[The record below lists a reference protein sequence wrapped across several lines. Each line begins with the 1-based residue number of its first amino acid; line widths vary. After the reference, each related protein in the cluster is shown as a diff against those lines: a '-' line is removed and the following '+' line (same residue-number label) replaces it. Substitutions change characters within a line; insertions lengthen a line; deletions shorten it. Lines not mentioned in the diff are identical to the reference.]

1 MLTKIINPE
10 LVTKFKDWQKE
21 YKQFVIIAHTNP
33 DGDAIGS
40 SLALYHYLKYLRK
53 NVCVIMPNQFPDFLR
68 WLPGADNIMNYD
80 YYTDVANIKIAD
92 ADVIC
97 CLDFNKLNRVDEM
110 AEKIRESK
118 AKKVLI
124 DHHLDP
130 EQFADIII
138 SHPEQSSTCELLY
151 RFLCDL
157 GYYYKMNTI
166 VATCIYTGMMTDTG
180 GFTYNSNNPELFFIV
195 SMLLQKHVDKDLV
208 YRKVNYNF
216 SASRLFLQGQVLSGM
231 EVLPDYHTA
240 ILTLTREQQQKYHY
254 SKGDSEGFVNIPLQI
269 KDVIFTCFLREDT
282 EKDIVKISLRSIGE
296 FPCNVVAEEFN
307 GGGHKNASGGELQKT
322 DAKMASIRFKE
333 VLEKYKSLLTEC
345 FNQQPKELNKM
356 RSYQLLGVNLVH

>member
-1 MLTKIINPE
+1 MLTRIIAPE
-10 LVTKFKDWQKE
+10 LVTKFKEWQNE
-21 YKQFVIIAHTNP
+21 CKQFVIIAHTNP

-40 SLALYHYLKYLRK
+40 SLALYHYLKFLRK

-80 YYTDVANIKIAD
+80 YYTDVANRKIAE

-97 CLDFNKLNRVDEM
+97 CLDFNKLDRVDDI
-110 AEKIRESK
+110 AEKVRESK
-118 AKKVLI
+118 ARIVMI

-130 EQFADIII
+130 EHFADITI
-138 SHPEQSSTCELLY
+138 SHPDQSSTCELLY

-157 GYYYKMNTI
+157 GYYYKMNTT

-216 SASRLFLQGQVLSGM
+216 SASRLFLQGQVLSDM

-240 ILTLTREQQQKYHY
+240 ILTLTKEQQQKYHY

-307 GGGHKNASGGELQKT
+307 GGGHKNASGGELQKS
-322 DAKMASIRFKE
+322 DAKMATIRFKE
-333 VLEKYKSLLTEC
+333 VLEKYKSLLAEC
-345 FNQQPKELNKM
+345 FNQHPK
-356 RSYQLLGVNLVH
+356 

>member
-1 MLTKIINPE
+1 MLTRIIAPE
-10 LVTKFKDWQKE
+10 LITKFKEWQNE
-21 YKQFVIIAHTNP
+21 CKQFVIIAHTNP

-80 YYTDVANIKIAD
+80 YYTDVANRKIAE

-97 CLDFNKLNRVDEM
+97 CLDFNKLDRVDDI
-110 AEKIRESK
+110 AEKVRESK
-118 AKKVLI
+118 ARKVMI

-130 EQFADIII
+130 EHFADITI
-138 SHPEQSSTCELLY
+138 SHPDQSSTCELLY
-151 RFLCDL
+151 RLLCDL
-157 GYYYKMNTI
+157 GYYYKMNTT

-216 SASRLFLQGQVLSGM
+216 SASRLFLQGQVLSDM

-240 ILTLTREQQQKYHY
+240 ILTLTKEQQQKYHY

-296 FPCNVVAEEFN
+296 FPCNLVAEEFN
-307 GGGHKNASGGELQKT
+307 GGGHKNASGGELQKS
-322 DAKMASIRFKE
+322 DAKMATIRFKE
-333 VLEKYKSLLTEC
+333 VLEKYKSLLAEC
-345 FNQQPKELNKM
+345 FNQHPK
-356 RSYQLLGVNLVH
+356 

>member
-1 MLTKIINPE
+1 MLTRIIAPE
-10 LVTKFKDWQKE
+10 LVTKFKEWQNE
-21 YKQFVIIAHTNP
+21 CKQFVIIAHTNP

-68 WLPGADNIMNYD
+68 WLPGADIIMNYD
-80 YYTDVANIKIAD
+80 YYTDVANRKIAE

-97 CLDFNKLNRVDEM
+97 CLDFNKLDRVDDI
-110 AEKIRESK
+110 AEKVRESK
-118 AKKVLI
+118 ARKVMI

-130 EQFADIII
+130 EHFADITI
-138 SHPEQSSTCELLY
+138 SHPDQSSTCELLY

-157 GYYYKMNTI
+157 GYYYKMNTT

-216 SASRLFLQGQVLSGM
+216 SASRLFLQGQVLSDM

-240 ILTLTREQQQKYHY
+240 ILTLTKEQQQKYHY

-296 FPCNVVAEEFN
+296 FPCNLVAEEFN
-307 GGGHKNASGGELQKT
+307 GGGHKNASGGELQKS
-322 DAKMASIRFKE
+322 DAKMATIRFKE
-333 VLEKYKSLLTEC
+333 VLEKYKSLLAEC
-345 FNQQPKELNKM
+345 FNQHPK
-356 RSYQLLGVNLVH
+356 

>member
-1 MLTKIINPE
+1 MLTRIIAPE
-10 LVTKFKDWQKE
+10 LVTKFKEWQNE
-21 YKQFVIIAHTNP
+21 CKQFVIIAHTNP

-53 NVCVIMPNQFPDFLR
+53 NVCVIMPNQFPDFIR

-80 YYTDVANIKIAD
+80 YYTDVANRKIAE

-97 CLDFNKLNRVDEM
+97 CLDFNKLDRVDDI
-110 AEKIRESK
+110 AEKVRESK
-118 AKKVLI
+118 ARKVMI

-130 EQFADIII
+130 EHFADITI
-138 SHPEQSSTCELLY
+138 SHPDQSSTCELLY

-157 GYYYKMNTI
+157 GYYYKMNTT

-216 SASRLFLQGQVLSGM
+216 SASRLFLQGQVLSDM

-240 ILTLTREQQQKYHY
+240 ILTLTKEQQQKYHY

-296 FPCNVVAEEFN
+296 FPCNLVAEEFN
-307 GGGHKNASGGELQKT
+307 GGGHKNASGGELQKS
-322 DAKMASIRFKE
+322 DAKMATIRFKE
-333 VLEKYKSLLTEC
+333 VLEKYKSLLAEC
-345 FNQQPKELNKM
+345 FNQHPK
-356 RSYQLLGVNLVH
+356 

>member
-1 MLTKIINPE
+1 MLTRIIAPE
-10 LVTKFKDWQKE
+10 HVTKFKEWQNE
-21 YKQFVIIAHTNP
+21 CKQFVIIAHTNP

-80 YYTDVANIKIAD
+80 YYTDVANRRIAE

-97 CLDFNKLNRVDEM
+97 CLDFNKLDRVDDI
-110 AEKIRESK
+110 AEKVRESK
-118 AKKVLI
+118 ARKVMI

-130 EQFADIII
+130 EHFADITI
-138 SHPEQSSTCELLY
+138 SHPDQSSTCELLY

-157 GYYYKMNTI
+157 GYYYKMNTT

-216 SASRLFLQGQVLSGM
+216 SASRLFLQGQVLSDM

-240 ILTLTREQQQKYHY
+240 ILTLTKEQQQKYHY

-296 FPCNVVAEEFN
+296 FPCNLVAEEFN
-307 GGGHKNASGGELQKT
+307 GGGHKNASGGELQKS
-322 DAKMASIRFKE
+322 DAKMATIRFKE
-333 VLEKYKSLLTEC
+333 VLEKYKSLLAEC
-345 FNQQPKELNKM
+345 FNQHPK
-356 RSYQLLGVNLVH
+356 

>member
-345 FNQQPKELNKM
+345 FNQHPK
-356 RSYQLLGVNLVH
+356 

>member
-1 MLTKIINPE
+1 MLTRIINPE
-10 LVTKFKDWQKE
+10 LITKFKEWQ
-21 YKQFVIIAHTNP
+21 YDCKQFVIIAHTNP

-80 YYTDVANIKIAD
+80 YHTDVANKKIAE

-97 CLDFNKLNRVDEM
+97 CLDFNRLDRVDDM
-110 AEKIRESK
+110 AEKVREAK

-130 EQFADIII
+130 EQFADITI

-345 FNQQPKELNKM
+345 FNQHPK
-356 RSYQLLGVNLVH
+356 

>member
-1 MLTKIINPE
+1 MLTRIIAPE
-10 LVTKFKDWQKE
+10 HVTKFKEWQNE
-21 YKQFVIIAHTNP
+21 CKQFVIIAHTNP

-80 YYTDVANIKIAD
+80 YYTDVANRKIAE

-97 CLDFNKLNRVDEM
+97 CLDFNKLDRVDDI
-110 AEKIRESK
+110 AEKVRESK
-118 AKKVLI
+118 ARKVMI

-130 EQFADIII
+130 EHFADITI
-138 SHPEQSSTCELLY
+138 SHPDQSSTCELLY

-157 GYYYKMNTI
+157 GYYYKMNTT

-216 SASRLFLQGQVLSGM
+216 SASRLFLQGQVLSDM

-240 ILTLTREQQQKYHY
+240 ILTLTKEQQQKYHY

-296 FPCNVVAEEFN
+296 FPCNLVAEEFN
-307 GGGHKNASGGELQKT
+307 GGGHKNASGGALQKS
-322 DAKMASIRFKE
+322 DAKMATIRFKE
-333 VLEKYKSLLTEC
+333 VLEKYKSLLAEC
-345 FNQQPKELNKM
+345 FNQHPK
-356 RSYQLLGVNLVH
+356 

>member
-1 MLTKIINPE
+1 MLTRIIAPE
-10 LVTKFKDWQKE
+10 HVTKFKEWQNE
-21 YKQFVIIAHTNP
+21 CKQFVIIAHTNP

-80 YYTDVANIKIAD
+80 YYTDVANRKIAE

-97 CLDFNKLNRVDEM
+97 CLDFNKLDRVDDI
-110 AEKIRESK
+110 AEKVRESK
-118 AKKVLI
+118 ARKVMI

-130 EQFADIII
+130 EHFADITI
-138 SHPEQSSTCELLY
+138 SHPDQSSTCELLY

-157 GYYYKMNTI
+157 GYYYKMNTT

-216 SASRLFLQGQVLSGM
+216 SASRLFLQGQVLSDM

-240 ILTLTREQQQKYHY
+240 ILTLTKEQKKKYHY

-296 FPCNVVAEEFN
+296 FPCNLVAEEFN
-307 GGGHKNASGGELQKT
+307 GGGHKNASGGELQKS
-322 DAKMASIRFKE
+322 DAKMATIRFKE
-333 VLEKYKSLLTEC
+333 VLEKYKSLLAEC
-345 FNQQPKELNKM
+345 FNQHPK
-356 RSYQLLGVNLVH
+356 

>member
-80 YYTDVANIKIAD
+80 YYTDVAKIKIAD

-97 CLDFNKLNRVDEM
+97 CLDFNRLNRVDEM

-130 EQFADIII
+130 EQFADITI

-157 GYYYKMNTI
+157 GYYYKMNTT

-216 SASRLFLQGQVLSGM
+216 SASRLFLQGQVLSDM

-333 VLEKYKSLLTEC
+333 VLEKYKSLLVEC
-345 FNQQPKELNKM
+345 FNQHPK
-356 RSYQLLGVNLVH
+356 

>member
-1 MLTKIINPE
+1 MLTRIIAPE
-10 LVTKFKDWQKE
+10 LVTKFKEWQNE
-21 YKQFVIIAHTNP
+21 CKQFVIIAHTNP

-80 YYTDVANIKIAD
+80 YYTDVANRKIAE

-97 CLDFNKLNRVDEM
+97 CLDFNKLDRVDDI
-110 AEKIRESK
+110 AEKVRESK
-118 AKKVLI
+118 ARKVMI

-130 EQFADIII
+130 EHFADITI
-138 SHPEQSSTCELLY
+138 SHPDQSSTCELLY

-157 GYYYKMNTI
+157 GYYYKMNTT
-166 VATCIYTGMMTDTG
+166 VVTCIYTGMMTDTG

-216 SASRLFLQGQVLSGM
+216 SASRLFLQGQVLSDM

-240 ILTLTREQQQKYHY
+240 ILTLTKEQQQKYHY

-296 FPCNVVAEEFN
+296 FPCNLVAEEFN
-307 GGGHKNASGGELQKT
+307 GGGHKNASGGELQKS
-322 DAKMASIRFKE
+322 DAKMATIRFKE
-333 VLEKYKSLLTEC
+333 VLEKYKSLLAEC
-345 FNQQPKELNKM
+345 FNQHPK
-356 RSYQLLGVNLVH
+356 

>member
-1 MLTKIINPE
+1 MLTRIIAPE
-10 LVTKFKDWQKE
+10 LVSKFKEWQNE
-21 YKQFVIIAHTNP
+21 CKQFVIIAHTNP

-80 YYTDVANIKIAD
+80 YYTDVANRKIAE

-97 CLDFNKLNRVDEM
+97 CLDFNKLDRIDDI
-110 AEKIRESK
+110 AEKVRESK
-118 AKKVLI
+118 ARKVMI

-130 EQFADIII
+130 EHFADITI
-138 SHPEQSSTCELLY
+138 SHPDQSSTCELLY

-157 GYYYKMNTI
+157 GYYYKMNTT

-216 SASRLFLQGQVLSGM
+216 SASRLFLQGQVLSDM

-240 ILTLTREQQQKYHY
+240 ILTLTKEQQQKYHY

-269 KDVIFTCFLREDT
+269 KDVIFTCYLREDT

-296 FPCNVVAEEFN
+296 FPCNLVAEEFN
-307 GGGHKNASGGELQKT
+307 GGGHKNASGGELQKS
-322 DAKMASIRFKE
+322 DAKMATIRFKE
-333 VLEKYKSLLTEC
+333 VLEKYKSLLAEC
-345 FNQQPKELNKM
+345 FNQHPK
-356 RSYQLLGVNLVH
+356 

>member
-1 MLTKIINPE
+1 MLTRIIAPE
-10 LVTKFKDWQKE
+10 HVTKFKEWQNE
-21 YKQFVIIAHTNP
+21 CKQFVIIAHTNP

-80 YYTDVANIKIAD
+80 YYTDVANRKIAE
-92 ADVIC
+92 AEVIC
-97 CLDFNKLNRVDEM
+97 CLDFNKLDRVDDI
-110 AEKIRESK
+110 AEKVRESK
-118 AKKVLI
+118 ARKIMI

-130 EQFADIII
+130 EHFADITI
-138 SHPEQSSTCELLY
+138 SHPDQSSTCELLY

-157 GYYYKMNTI
+157 GYYYKMNTT

-216 SASRLFLQGQVLSGM
+216 SASRLFLQGQVLSDM

-240 ILTLTREQQQKYHY
+240 ILTLTKEQQQKYHY

-296 FPCNVVAEEFN
+296 FPCNLVAEEFN
-307 GGGHKNASGGELQKT
+307 GGGHKNASGGELQKS
-322 DAKMASIRFKE
+322 DAKMATIRFKE
-333 VLEKYKSLLTEC
+333 VLEKYKSLLAEC
-345 FNQQPKELNKM
+345 FNQHPK
-356 RSYQLLGVNLVH
+356 

>member
-1 MLTKIINPE
+1 MLTRKIAPE
-10 LVTKFKDWQKE
+10 HVTKFKEWQNE
-21 YKQFVIIAHTNP
+21 CKQFVIIAHTNP

-80 YYTDVANIKIAD
+80 YYTDVANRKIAE

-97 CLDFNKLNRVDEM
+97 CLDFNKLDRVDDI
-110 AEKIRESK
+110 AEKVRESK
-118 AKKVLI
+118 ARKVMI

-130 EQFADIII
+130 EHFADITI
-138 SHPEQSSTCELLY
+138 SHPDQSSTCELLY

-157 GYYYKMNTI
+157 GYYYKMNTT

-216 SASRLFLQGQVLSGM
+216 SASRLFLQGQVLSDM

-240 ILTLTREQQQKYHY
+240 ILTLTKEQQQKYHY

-296 FPCNVVAEEFN
+296 FPCNLVAEEFN
-307 GGGHKNASGGELQKT
+307 GGGHKNASGGELQKS
-322 DAKMASIRFKE
+322 DAKMATIRFKE
-333 VLEKYKSLLTEC
+333 VLEKYKSLLAEC
-345 FNQQPKELNKM
+345 FNQHPK
-356 RSYQLLGVNLVH
+356 

>member
-53 NVCVIMPNQFPDFLR
+53 NVCVIMPNQFPDFLCF
-68 WLPGADNIMNYD
+68 LPRADNIMNYD
-80 YYTDVANIKIAD
+80 YYADVANIKIAD

-157 GYYYKMNTI
+157 GYYYKMNTT

-216 SASRLFLQGQVLSGM
+216 SASRLFLQGQVLSDM

-333 VLEKYKSLLTEC
+333 VLEKYKSLLIEC
-345 FNQQPKELNKM
+345 FNQHPK
-356 RSYQLLGVNLVH
+356 

>member
-1 MLTKIINPE
+1 MLTRIIAPE
-10 LVTKFKDWQKE
+10 HVTKFKEWQNE
-21 YKQFVIIAHTNP
+21 CKQFVIIAHTNP

-80 YYTDVANIKIAD
+80 YYTDVANRKIAE

-97 CLDFNKLNRVDEM
+97 CLDFNKLDRVDDI
-110 AEKIRESK
+110 AEKVRESK
-118 AKKVLI
+118 ARKVMI

-130 EQFADIII
+130 EYFADITI
-138 SHPEQSSTCELLY
+138 SHPDQSSTCELLY

-157 GYYYKMNTI
+157 GYYYKMNTT

-216 SASRLFLQGQVLSGM
+216 SASRLFLQGQVLSDM

-240 ILTLTREQQQKYHY
+240 ILTLTKEQQQKYHY

-307 GGGHKNASGGELQKT
+307 GGGHKNASGGELQKS
-322 DAKMASIRFKE
+322 DAKMATIRFKE
-333 VLEKYKSLLTEC
+333 VLEKYKSLLAEC
-345 FNQQPKELNKM
+345 FNQHPK
-356 RSYQLLGVNLVH
+356 

>member
-1 MLTKIINPE
+1 MLTRIIAPE
-10 LVTKFKDWQKE
+10 LITKFKEWQNE
-21 YKQFVIIAHTNP
+21 CKQFVIIAHTNP

-80 YYTDVANIKIAD
+80 YYADVANRKIAE

-97 CLDFNKLNRVDEM
+97 CLDFNKLDRVDDI
-110 AEKIRESK
+110 AEKVRESK
-118 AKKVLI
+118 ARKVMI

-130 EQFADIII
+130 EHFADITI
-138 SHPEQSSTCELLY
+138 SHPDQSSTCELLY

-157 GYYYKMNTI
+157 GYYYKMNTT

-216 SASRLFLQGQVLSGM
+216 SASRLFLQGQVLSDM

-240 ILTLTREQQQKYHY
+240 ILTLTKEQQQKYHY

-296 FPCNVVAEEFN
+296 FPCNLVAEEFN
-307 GGGHKNASGGELQKT
+307 GGGHKNASGGELQKS
-322 DAKMASIRFKE
+322 DAKMATIRFKE
-333 VLEKYKSLLTEC
+333 VLEKYKSLLAEC
-345 FNQQPKELNKM
+345 FNQHPK
-356 RSYQLLGVNLVH
+356 

>member
-1 MLTKIINPE
+1 MLTRIIAPE
-10 LVTKFKDWQKE
+10 LVTKFKEWQNE
-21 YKQFVIIAHTNP
+21 CKQFVIIAHTNP

-80 YYTDVANIKIAD
+80 YYTDVANRKIAE

-97 CLDFNKLNRVDEM
+97 CLDFNKLDRVDDI
-110 AEKIRESK
+110 AEKVRESK
-118 AKKVLI
+118 ARKVMI

-130 EQFADIII
+130 EHFADITI
-138 SHPEQSSTCELLY
+138 SHPDQSSTCELLY

-157 GYYYKMNTI
+157 GYYYKMNTT

-216 SASRLFLQGQVLSGM
+216 SASRLFLQGQVLSDM

-240 ILTLTREQQQKYHY
+240 ILTLTKEQQQKYHY

-269 KDVIFTCFLREDT
+269 KDVIFTCCLREDT

-296 FPCNVVAEEFN
+296 FPCNLVAEEFN
-307 GGGHKNASGGELQKT
+307 GGGHKNASGGELQKS
-322 DAKMASIRFKE
+322 DAKMATIRFKE
-333 VLEKYKSLLTEC
+333 VLEKYKSLLAEC
-345 FNQQPKELNKM
+345 FNQHPK
-356 RSYQLLGVNLVH
+356 

>member
-1 MLTKIINPE
+1 MLTRIIAPE
-10 LVTKFKDWQKE
+10 LVTKFKEWQNE
-21 YKQFVIIAHTNP
+21 CKQFVIIAHTNP

-80 YYTDVANIKIAD
+80 YYTDVANRKIAE

-97 CLDFNKLNRVDEM
+97 CLDFNKLDRVDDI
-110 AEKIRESK
+110 AEKVRESK
-118 AKKVLI
+118 ARKVMI

-130 EQFADIII
+130 EYFADITI
-138 SHPEQSSTCELLY
+138 SHPDQSSTCELLY

-157 GYYYKMNTI
+157 GYYYKMNTT

-216 SASRLFLQGQVLSGM
+216 SASRLFLQGQVLSDM

-240 ILTLTREQQQKYHY
+240 ILTLTKEQQQKYHY

-296 FPCNVVAEEFN
+296 FPCNLVAEEFN
-307 GGGHKNASGGELQKT
+307 GGGHKNASGGELQKS
-322 DAKMASIRFKE
+322 DAKMATIRFKE
-333 VLEKYKSLLTEC
+333 VLEKYKSLLAEC
-345 FNQQPKELNKM
+345 FNQHPK
-356 RSYQLLGVNLVH
+356 

>member
-1 MLTKIINPE
+1 MLTRIIAPE
-10 LVTKFKDWQKE
+10 HVTKFKEWQNE
-21 YKQFVIIAHTNP
+21 CKQFVIIAHTNP

-80 YYTDVANIKIAD
+80 YYTDVANRKIAE

-97 CLDFNKLNRVDEM
+97 CLDFNKLDRVDDI
-110 AEKIRESK
+110 AEKVRESK
-118 AKKVLI
+118 ARKVMI

-130 EQFADIII
+130 EHFADITI
-138 SHPEQSSTCELLY
+138 SHPDQSSTCELLY

-157 GYYYKMNTI
+157 GYYYKMNTT

-216 SASRLFLQGQVLSGM
+216 SASRLFLQGQVLSDM

-240 ILTLTREQQQKYHY
+240 ILTLTKEQQQKYHY

-269 KDVIFTCFLREDT
+269 KDVIFTCF
-282 EKDIVKISLRSIGE
+282 
-296 FPCNVVAEEFN
+296 FF
-307 GGGHKNASGGELQKT
+307 
-322 DAKMASIRFKE
+322 F
-333 VLEKYKSLLTEC
+333 Y
-345 FNQQPKELNKM
+345 F
-356 RSYQLLGVNLVH
+356 

>member
-1 MLTKIINPE
+1 MLTRIINPE
-10 LVTKFKDWQKE
+10 LITKFKEWQ
-21 YKQFVIIAHTNP
+21 YDCKQFVIIAHTNP

-80 YYTDVANIKIAD
+80 YHTDVANKKIAE

-97 CLDFNKLNRVDEM
+97 CLDFNRLDRVDDM
-110 AEKIRESK
+110 AEKVREAK
-118 AKKVLI
+118 AKKV
-124 DHHLDP
+124 
-130 EQFADIII
+130 
-138 SHPEQSSTCELLY
+138 SHPDQSSTCELLY

-345 FNQQPKELNKM
+345 FNQHPK
-356 RSYQLLGVNLVH
+356 

>member
-1 MLTKIINPE
+1 MLTRIIAPE
-10 LVTKFKDWQKE
+10 HVTKFKEWQNE
-21 YKQFVIIAHTNP
+21 CKQFVIIAHTNP

-80 YYTDVANIKIAD
+80 YYTDVANRKIAE

-97 CLDFNKLNRVDEM
+97 CLDFNKLDRVDDI
-110 AEKIRESK
+110 AEKVRESK
-118 AKKVLI
+118 ARKVMI

-130 EQFADIII
+130 EHFADITI
-138 SHPEQSSTCELLY
+138 SHPDQSSTCELLY

-157 GYYYKMNTI
+157 GYYYKMNTT

-216 SASRLFLQGQVLSGM
+216 SASRLFLQGQVLSDM

-240 ILTLTREQQQKYHY
+240 ILTLTKEQQQKYHY

-282 EKDIVKISLRSIGE
+282 EKDIVKIRS
-296 FPCNVVAEEFN
+296 
-307 GGGHKNASGGELQKT
+307 
-322 DAKMASIRFKE
+322 
-333 VLEKYKSLLTEC
+333 
-345 FNQQPKELNKM
+345 
-356 RSYQLLGVNLVH
+356 

>member
-1 MLTKIINPE
+1 MLTRIIAPE
-10 LVTKFKDWQKE
+10 LVTKFKEWQNE
-21 YKQFVIIAHTNP
+21 CKQFVIIAHTNP

-80 YYTDVANIKIAD
+80 YYTDVANRKIAE

-97 CLDFNKLNRVDEM
+97 CLDFNKLDRVDDI
-110 AEKIRESK
+110 AEKVRESK
-118 AKKVLI
+118 ARKVMI

-130 EQFADIII
+130 EYFADITI
-138 SHPEQSSTCELLY
+138 SHPDQSSTCELLY

-157 GYYYKMNTI
+157 GYYYKMNTT

-216 SASRLFLQGQVLSGM
+216 SASRLFLQGQVLSDM

-240 ILTLTREQQQKYHY
+240 ILTLTKEQQQKYHY

-296 FPCNVVAEEFN
+296 FPCNLVAEEFN
-307 GGGHKNASGGELQKT
+307 GGGHKNASGGELQKS
-322 DAKMASIRFKE
+322 DAKMATIRFKE
-333 VLEKYKSLLTEC
+333 VLGKYKSLLAEC
-345 FNQQPKELNKM
+345 FNQHPK
-356 RSYQLLGVNLVH
+356 

>member
-1 MLTKIINPE
+1 MLTRIIAPE
-10 LVTKFKDWQKE
+10 LVTKFKEWQNE
-21 YKQFVIIAHTNP
+21 CKQFVIIAHTNP

-80 YYTDVANIKIAD
+80 YYTDVANRKIAE

-97 CLDFNKLNRVDEM
+97 CLDFNKLDRVDDI
-110 AEKIRESK
+110 AEKVRESK
-118 AKKVLI
+118 ARKVMI

-130 EQFADIII
+130 EHFADITI
-138 SHPEQSSTCELLY
+138 SHPDQSSTCELLY

-157 GYYYKMNTI
+157 GYYYKMNTT

-216 SASRLFLQGQVLSGM
+216 SASRLFLQGQVLSDM

-240 ILTLTREQQQKYHY
+240 ILTLTKEQQQKYHY

-269 KDVIFTCFLREDT
+269 KDVIFTCFFFFFT

-296 FPCNVVAEEFN
+296 FPCNLVAEEFN
-307 GGGHKNASGGELQKT
+307 GGGHKNASGGELQKS
-322 DAKMASIRFKE
+322 DAKMATIRFKE
-333 VLEKYKSLLTEC
+333 VLEKYKSLLAEC
-345 FNQQPKELNKM
+345 FNQHPK
-356 RSYQLLGVNLVH
+356 

>member
-1 MLTKIINPE
+1 MLTRIIAPE
-10 LVTKFKDWQKE
+10 HVTKFKEWQNE
-21 YKQFVIIAHTNP
+21 CKQFVIIAHTNP

-80 YYTDVANIKIAD
+80 YYTDVANRKIAE

-97 CLDFNKLNRVDEM
+97 CLDFNKLDRVDDI
-110 AEKIRESK
+110 AEKVRESK
-118 AKKVLI
+118 ARKVMI

-130 EQFADIII
+130 EHFADITI
-138 SHPEQSSTCELLY
+138 SHPDQSSTCELLY

-157 GYYYKMNTI
+157 GYYYKMNTT

-216 SASRLFLQGQVLSGM
+216 SASRLFLQGQVLSDM

-240 ILTLTREQQQKYHY
+240 ILTLTKEQQQKYHD
-254 SKGDSEGFVNIPLQI
+254 SKGESEGFVNIPLQI

-296 FPCNVVAEEFN
+296 FPCNLVAEEFN
-307 GGGHKNASGGELQKT
+307 GGGHKNASGGELQKS
-322 DAKMASIRFKE
+322 DAKMATIRFKE
-333 VLEKYKSLLTEC
+333 VLEKYKSLLAEC
-345 FNQQPKELNKM
+345 FNQHPK
-356 RSYQLLGVNLVH
+356 

>member
-1 MLTKIINPE
+1 MLTRIIAPE
-10 LVTKFKDWQKE
+10 HVTKFKEWQNE
-21 YKQFVIIAHTNP
+21 CKQFVIIAHTNP

-80 YYTDVANIKIAD
+80 YYTDVANRKIAE

-97 CLDFNKLNRVDEM
+97 CLDFNKLDRVDDI
-110 AEKIRESK
+110 AEKVRESK
-118 AKKVLI
+118 ARKVMI

-130 EQFADIII
+130 EHFADITI
-138 SHPEQSSTCELLY
+138 SHPDQSSTCELLY

-157 GYYYKMNTI
+157 GYYYKMNTT

-216 SASRLFLQGQVLSGM
+216 SASRLFLQGQVLSDM

-240 ILTLTREQQQKYHY
+240 ILTLTKEQQQKYHY

-296 FPCNVVAEEFN
+296 FPCNLVAEEFN
-307 GGGHKNASGGELQKT
+307 GGGHKNASGGELQKS
-322 DAKMASIRFKE
+322 DAKMATIRFKE
-333 VLEKYKSLLTEC
+333 VLEKYKSLLAEC
-345 FNQQPKELNKM
+345 FNQHPK
-356 RSYQLLGVNLVH
+356 

>member
-1 MLTKIINPE
+1 MLTRIIAPE
-10 LVTKFKDWQKE
+10 LVTKFKEWQNE
-21 YKQFVIIAHTNP
+21 CKQFVIIAHTNP

-80 YYTDVANIKIAD
+80 YYTDVANRKIAE

-97 CLDFNKLNRVDEM
+97 CLDFNKLDRVDDI
-110 AEKIRESK
+110 AEKVRESK
-118 AKKVLI
+118 ARKVMI

-130 EQFADIII
+130 EHFADITI
-138 SHPEQSSTCELLY
+138 SHPDQSSTCELLY
-151 RFLCDL
+151 RLLCDL
-157 GYYYKMNTI
+157 GYYYKMNTT

-216 SASRLFLQGQVLSGM
+216 SASRLFLQGQVLSDM

-240 ILTLTREQQQKYHY
+240 ILTLTKEQQQKYHY

-307 GGGHKNASGGELQKT
+307 GGGHKNASGGELQKS
-322 DAKMASIRFKE
+322 DAKMATIRFKE
-333 VLEKYKSLLTEC
+333 VLEKYKSLLAEC
-345 FNQQPKELNKM
+345 FNQHPK
-356 RSYQLLGVNLVH
+356 

>member
-1 MLTKIINPE
+1 MLTRIINPE
-10 LVTKFKDWQKE
+10 LITKFKEWQ
-21 YKQFVIIAHTNP
+21 YDCKQFVIIAHTNP

-80 YYTDVANIKIAD
+80 YHTDVANKKIAE

-97 CLDFNKLNRVDEM
+97 CLDFNRLDRVDDM
-110 AEKIRESK
+110 AEKVREAK

-124 DHHLDP
+124 DHHLNP
-130 EQFADIII
+130 EQFADITI
-138 SHPEQSSTCELLY
+138 SHPDQSSTCELLY

-216 SASRLFLQGQVLSGM
+216 SASRLFLQGQVLSDM

-240 ILTLTREQQQKYHY
+240 ILILTKDQQQKYNY

-333 VLEKYKSLLTEC
+333 VLEKYKSLLIEC
-345 FNQQPKELNKM
+345 FNQHPK
-356 RSYQLLGVNLVH
+356 